1 MTASVGG
8 GDEMLLLL
16 LLLLHNCHWWHVML
30 SLSVPPGI
38 PMLAIQVVMTVELSS
53 TPVPETA

>member
-8 GDEMLLLL
+8 GDEML

-38 PMLAIQVVMTVELSS
+38 PMLAIQVVMTVELLS